1 MIRANLNFQA
11 LENRRMLAADAA
23 GLGEVAAILA
33 ADVNADGTVSA
44 RDALAVINRLNLPD
58 LVDDAISLLD
68 VDGDGDVSAIDA
80 LRVINRLNTNEVDLV
95 DSVMRLMPLESVAA
109 TGEQIEGALEGLLG
123 DLNQLRVTNRLS
135 RVDVLGVVGDLAE
148 IATDDTLAVG
158 ERVQSIGGTI
168 TTLTESLGLESDVVQ
183 SVLDRAGEVIDALPE
198 TTVDRLLAV
207 APEALDTADRVLE
220 LVASNQPLVAV
231 NRLMGELQDLDVEIQ
246 FPRLSTVLDFI
257 SLYRT
262 TTADGAFTETELS
275 DLRNSAGD
283 VLTSVGIDGEL
294 RENLL
299 DGFDVLI
306 RRRFD

>member
-1 MIRANLNFQA
+1 MNRAKLSGQA
-11 LENRRMLAADAA
+11 LESRRMLAADAA

-33 ADVNADGTVSA
+33 ADVNADGAVSA
-44 RDALAVINRLNLPD
+44 RDALAVINRLNLPEV
-58 LVDDAISLLD
+58 VDNAIGLLD
-68 VDGDGDVSAIDA
+68 VDGDGEVSAIDA

-123 DLNQLRVTNRLS
+123 DLNQLRVTNQLS
-135 RVDVLGVVGDLAE
+135 RADVLGVVGDLAE

-168 TTLTESLGLESDVVQ
+168 TTLTESLGLETDVVQ

-207 APEALDTADRVLE
+207 APDALDTADRVLE